1 MNHLKW
7 ITDDS
12 NMISFFVHIDE
23 ELSYSY

>member
-23 ELSYSY
+23 EQSYRC